1 MALVIGNTGKSVQV
15 KGAAYRLL
23 RERTEQRVK
32 QALQEYNPYHF
43 FDFFRTIGEPSNCFF
58 DGYFSKT
65 ISLDGQTIVSIS
77 GCKML
82 KVWNLQTGQI
92 KHTLE
97 GHLDQVTF
105 LAISPDGQIPEV
117 KRVFALS

>member
-32 QALQEYNPYHF
+32 QAFQEYNSYHF
-43 FDFFRTIGEPSNCFF
+43 FHCFRTIGEPSNCFF

-65 ISLDGQTIVSIS
+65 ISLDCQTIVSIS

-82 KVWNLQTGQI
+82 KV
-92 KHTLE
+92 
-97 GHLDQVTF
+97 
-105 LAISPDGQIPEV
+105 
-117 KRVFALS
+117 